1 MIFVSFIWED
11 TFQLV
16 MHSVVNSFCRYVALL
31 VRGSGENFKKIC
43 ENEN

>member
-1 MIFVSFIWED
+1 MIFVSLIWED

-16 MHSVVNSFCRYVALL
+16 MHSVVNSFCRYVTLL
-31 VRGSGENFKKIC
+31 VALVKTLKKIC